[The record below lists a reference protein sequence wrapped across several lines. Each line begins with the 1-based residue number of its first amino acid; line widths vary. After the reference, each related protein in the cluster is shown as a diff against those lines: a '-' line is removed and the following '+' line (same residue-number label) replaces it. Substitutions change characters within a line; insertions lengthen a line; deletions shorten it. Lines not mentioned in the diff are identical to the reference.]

1 MADDNDNDR
10 DDNVPSDTG
19 LRHPAEHISA
29 AQFHASPGT
38 EGWHVLYGGAQT
50 LFPTDSLVTG
60 AAFALRIAAIAD
72 DLGREPDIDLRANC
86 VAVRT
91 ARNPRGRLDRT
102 DAEVARRVSEAGRA
116 WGLAPDASQL
126 QTLQI
131 GVAQYPGVDTQDF
144 WCAALGYELLDD
156 VVADPLR
163 RGPRLWFYDLDKAGR
178 GRTHF
183 DIAVPNDQGESRTR
197 AVLATGGRLSWGD
210 DAPAW
215 WGLASPDNHGVD
227 IAAWGDASD
236 GVL

>member
-1 MADDNDNDR
+1 MAEDPND
-10 DDNVPSDTG
+10 TAQ
-19 LRHPAEHISA
+19 HPAEHISA

-38 EGWHVLYGGAQT
+38 AGWHVLYGGAQT
-50 LFPTDSLVTG
+50 IFPTDSLGTG

-72 DLGREPDIDLRANC
+72 ELGREPDIDLRAHC

-102 DAEVARRVSEAGRA
+102 DAEVARRVSAAADEL
-116 WGLAPDASQL
+116 GLTPDDSQL

-131 GVAQYPGVDTQDF
+131 GVAEYPGVDTREF
-144 WCAALGYELLDD
+144 WCAALGYELVDD

-163 RGPRLWFYDLDKAGR
+163 RGPRLWFYDLEKPGR

-183 DIAVPNDQGESRTR
+183 DIAVPNAQGEARAR
-197 AVLATGGRLSWGD
+197 AVLETGGRLSWGD

-215 WGLASPDNHGVD
+215 WGLASPDNHGID
-227 IAAWGDASD
+227 IAAWGDVSD